1 MNFLNPGI
9 LGNIQYFRRNYTNPI
24 EKYQDAEVIAKLR
37 KKVYP
42 FILRRKKEEVA
53 KDLPPK
59 EVITVYIDMT
69 DKQRELY
76 ETYRKLFIGQIEE
89 TLLEQTP
96 AQASMFILA
105 QIFRLRQICIFPEL
119 FKKEYA
125 HVGSGKFDYLKD
137 VIDEILFEKHKVICF
152 SQFVQALTIMRNHFD
167 AKKIRYSY
175 IDGQTQNRQEQID
188 EFQYNAKIPLFLI
201 SLKAGGLGVNL
212 TAADYVILF
221 DPWWNP
227 AVENQAIDRAHRIG
241 RKNKVIAYR
250 LIMKNSI
257 EEKIELLQNKKRRL
271 ASDLITDDTSF
282 LKSLTKADIIELF
295 S

>member
-1 MNFLNPGI
+1 
-9 LGNIQYFRRNYTNPI
+9 
-24 EKYQDAEVIAKLR
+24 
-37 KKVYP
+37 
-42 FILRRKKEEVA
+42 
-53 KDLPPK
+53 
-59 EVITVYIDMT
+59 
-69 DKQRELY
+69 
-76 ETYRKLFIGQIEE
+76 
-89 TLLEQTP
+89 
-96 AQASMFILA
+96 
-105 QIFRLRQICIFPEL
+105 
-119 FKKEYA
+119 
-125 HVGSGKFDYLKD
+125 
-137 VIDEILFEKHKVICF
+137 
-152 SQFVQALTIMRNHFD
+152 MRNHFD

-212 TAADYVILF
+212 TAADYVIIF

-241 RKNKVIAYR
+241 RKKKVIAYR

-282 LKSLTKADIIELF
+282 LKSLTKDDIMELF